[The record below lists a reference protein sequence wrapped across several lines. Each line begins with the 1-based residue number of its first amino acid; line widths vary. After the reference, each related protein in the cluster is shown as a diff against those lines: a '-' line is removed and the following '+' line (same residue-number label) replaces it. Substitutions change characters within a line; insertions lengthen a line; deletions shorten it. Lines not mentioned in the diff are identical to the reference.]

1 MIYRLNYPHPSLCR
15 PPLKF
20 RITTD
25 TSNKDI
31 ELLSLQ
37 SHIHKKNSNDQI
49 EMINVGFPISALAW
63 AFRFHENMNIA
74 EYLAVGVC
82 SIDFSEGGDELS
94 ELTRKSLNM
103 NYLHMS
109 NDNLPTEKSNGH
121 ILIYKM
127 NFNQITHQF
136 DPIHLC
142 EFFLFLILIF
152 SQ

>member
-1 MIYRLNYPHPSLCR
+1 
-15 PPLKF
+15 
-20 RITTD
+20 
-25 TSNKDI
+25 
-31 ELLSLQ
+31 
-37 SHIHKKNSNDQI
+37 
-49 EMINVGFPISALAW
+49 MINVGFPISALAW
-63 AFRFHENMNIA
+63 AFRLHDNANIV

-109 NDNLPTEKSNGH
+109 NDNLPAEKSNGH
-121 ILIYKM
+121 ILIYQM

-142 EFFLFLILIF
+142 EFFLSLILNFILCNNT
-152 SQ
+152 